1 MIVDVLPC
9 FIARLDNFGLVGGFV
24 AAFAFAFAKSQ
35 LLVMCLYALLI
46 VSSVLLP
53 LLYEKYLFL
62 LIFPVVQEV
71 IFIFLNKDYL
81 L

>member
-9 FIARLDNFGLVGGFV
+9 FIARLNNFGLVGGFV
-24 AAFAFAFAKSQ
+24 AAFAFAKSQ

-53 LLYEKYLFL
+53 LLYAKYLFL